1 MTIRA
6 PTSLA
11 TLGRSPGSSMSVAW
25 PRVNDVAARLDPRPS
40 LDHHQPGPLAD
51 MVVAQL
57 LTCAEAGG

>member
-1 MTIRA
+1 
-6 PTSLA
+6 
-11 TLGRSPGSSMSVAW
+11 MSVAW
-25 PRVNDVAARLDPRPS
+25 PRANDVAARLDPRPS